1 MVHADVN
8 EDLQD
13 AHPDWRLWRSR
24 RGSWMATRLNALSD
38 AEIFAG
44 MASTLMEA
52 TADDLV
58 ERLVEQQRIADV
70 AA

>member
-1 MVHADVN
+1 
-8 EDLQD
+8 
-13 AHPDWRLWRSR
+13 
-24 RGSWMATRLNALSD
+24 MATRLNALSD